1 MDIRKQLSSIDVE
14 TRRNAVLRLIEP
26 GPDVAGSVKL
36 MLLAMQDSSWRIRK
50 TAVET
55 MMDNYAI
62 ESYVEGLIGLLYI
75 DDNAGAR
82 NTAIE
87 ILTKLGRKVS
97 GYLIEAFLTDNHDVR
112 KFVIDIIGE
121 IRDKKTVPLMIE
133 ALKDGDENVRASA
146 VEHLGTM
153 QETSAVDAL
162 IEIIKGGDLWTAYPA
177 ADALGLIGD
186 RRAVPILV
194 ETLQKKT
201 LREPGLKALGRL
213 ADPESIKHVV
223 PFIEDRS
230 NSVQQQ
236 ALRSLETM
244 YQRGVPEDSILDA
257 LREHFDERVIEVLLK
272 HATEGK
278 PTARRRPA
286 ILFLGLLRDER
297 ALQPLLDMSS
307 DESQATAVKKALVYI
322 GKGNP
327 SMLLPLFVK
336 EFPYVKRFLCEVAV
350 EVAAPEYYDI
360 MLGLLQSED
369 GHVRSLAAM
378 ALANIGDTRA
388 VRSIQALFTDP
399 FDDVQEAAIAALS
412 KLSDGLDLL
421 ETIGLLDDKSPVM
434 RRNAALLLG
443 HIGSSEAVQALGFAQ
458 KDGDVSVRR
467 AALEAQSAIG
477 TEESVK
483 FLSYALTDE
492 DPRIRA
498 SAVLNLGS
506 LGRAGAVDSLCLLLS
521 DIDDM
526 VKVASA
532 RALGRL
538 ASAKSVGPLVEQLS
552 APNGFVVTAVISALG
567 KVGTEDARKAIGE
580 KLNDEDPEVNRTAIS
595 ALAGFSG
602 AQENLMPFLSSL
614 DWATRVSAVQALGP
628 DANDKVKAEMQK
640 VYNAEEDPVVRKA
653 IEKFIDV

>member
-1 MDIRKQLSSIDVE
+1 MDIRRQLSSIDVE
-14 TRRNAVLRLIEP
+14 ARREAVLRLGEP
-26 GPDVAGSVKL
+26 GPDVAANVKL
-36 MLLAMQDSSWRIRK
+36 LLVAMQDSSWRVRK

-55 MMDNYAI
+55 MIGNYTV

-97 GYLIEAFLTDNHDVR
+97 DYLIDAFQTDNHDVR

-133 ALKDGDENVRASA
+133 ALKDDDENVRASA

-153 QETSAVDAL
+153 QEVSAVDAL

-186 RRAVPILV
+186 RRAVPVLV
-194 ETLQKKT
+194 QTLQKKT

-213 ADPESIKHVV
+213 ADPESVRHIV

-236 ALRSLETM
+236 ALNSLETM
-244 YQRGVPEDSILDA
+244 YQRDVPEDSILEA
-257 LREHFDERVIEVLLK
+257 LRDHFGERVIEVLLK
-272 HATEGK
+272 HATGGK
-278 PTARRRPA
+278 PATKRPA

-297 ALQPLLDMSS
+297 ALQPLLDMSA
-307 DESQATAVKKALVYI
+307 DESQTTEVKKALIYI

-327 SMLLPLFVK
+327 SVLLPLFVK
-336 EFPYVKRFLCEVAV
+336 EFPYVKRFLCEIGV
-350 EVAAPEYYDI
+350 EVAAQEYYGI

-388 VRSIQALFTDP
+388 IRHIQALFTDP
-399 FDDVQEAAIAALS
+399 FDDVQEAAIEALA
-412 KLSDGLDLL
+412 KLSDGLDIVA
-421 ETIGLLDDKSPVM
+421 TIGLLEDKSPVM

-467 AALEAQSAIG
+467 AALDAQSAIG

-498 SAVLNLGS
+498 SAALNLGS
-506 LGRAGAVDSLCLLLS
+506 MGREGAVDSLCLLLA
-521 DIDDM
+521 DTDDM

-538 ASAKSVGPLVEQLS
+538 ASARSVGPLVEQIS
-552 APNGFVVTAVISALG
+552 SPNGFVVTAVISALG

-580 KLNDEDPEVNRTAIS
+580 KLKDKDPEVNRTAIS

-602 AQENLMPFLSSL
+602 AQEALMPFLSSQ
-614 DWATRVSAVQALGP
+614 DWATRVAAVQALGP
-628 DANDKVKAEMQK
+628 GANDTVKDEMRK
-640 VYNAEEDPVVRKA
+640 VYSTEEDPVVRKS